1 MPNNNI
7 AIYLVSVLVPAPLG
21 EHNMRIPTFSI
32 LLYIFSWSA
41 PYAEENTDT
50 GFLLGA
56 TPTVSSVRAAKVIAD
71 YFGHIEKAPLF
82 KTRGVG
88 GASLYATW
96 APSVVLI
103 ITDDGI
109 GSGSIISDD
118 GLILTNWH
126 VVEEN
131 KEVLIAFMPKGLGAE
146 VSEVDVVSADVI
158 HLARDKDLALVKIT
172 VTDRKLPKPFG
183 FGSLDDIQIG
193 LDTHAIGH
201 PNGEFWTYTRG
212 YVSQF
217 RLNYEWSYSETEKFN
232 ATVIQ
237 TQTPINPGNSGGP
250 LINAAGKI
258 IGVNSFQGEGQAI
271 NFAVALDE
279 INAFINAMPDVSAV
293 KKADECEAEVLNNFR
308 SKNNDGEVILADRD
322 CNGVADIAVYT
333 PDDRSQTR
341 IVDYDENEDGEIDG
355 TSYDKGVDDYWEGSI
370 WDTDFDGE
378 FDMEGVHEDGALNP
392 SSYREYRT

>member
-1 MPNNNI
+1 M
-7 AIYLVSVLVPAPLG
+7 
-21 EHNMRIPTFSI
+21 
-32 LLYIFSWSA
+32 
-41 PYAEENTDT
+41 
-50 GFLLGA
+50 
-56 TPTVSSVRAAKVIAD
+56 
-71 YFGHIEKAPLF
+71 
-82 KTRGVG
+82 
-88 GASLYATW
+88 
-96 APSVVLI
+96 
-103 ITDDGI
+103 
-109 GSGSIISDD
+109 
-118 GLILTNWH
+118 ILTNWH

-131 KEVLIAFMPKGLGAE
+131 KEVLIAFMPSGLGAE

-378 FDMEGVHEDGALNP
+378 FDMEGVHEDGAFNP